1 MERCKVAR
9 TFVSEIALRLVLM
22 IERFQDAGLRTV
34 LAQGMKSPAMLKLI
48 ESLDAFVDHEAAFQE

>member
-1 MERCKVAR
+1 
-9 TFVSEIALRLVLM
+9 M